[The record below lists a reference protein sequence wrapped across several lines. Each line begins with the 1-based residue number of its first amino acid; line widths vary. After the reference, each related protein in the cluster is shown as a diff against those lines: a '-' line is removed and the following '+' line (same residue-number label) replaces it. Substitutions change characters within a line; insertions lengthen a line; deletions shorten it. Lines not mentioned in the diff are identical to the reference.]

1 MTISRAQTAK
11 TVTKAPSSRRRKRNT
26 GTGKSGENI
35 NIPQKYLA
43 GLSPA
48 QKAKRKKEILK
59 NRKKDPSDPSA
70 YNFSTDKTASG
81 TRRKTKESKHTK
93 AFRNRFG

>member
-48 QKAKRKKEILK
+48 QKAKRKKRNI
-59 NRKKDPSDPSA
+59 KKP
-70 YNFSTDKTASG
+70 
-81 TRRKTKESKHTK
+81 
-93 AFRNRFG
+93 

>member
-11 TVTKAPSSRRRKRNT
+11 TVNKAPSSRRRKRNT

-35 NIPQKYLA
+35 KIPQKYLA

-48 QKAKRKKEILK
+48 KKAKRKQKI
-59 NRKKDPSDPSA
+59 
-70 YNFSTDKTASG
+70 
-81 TRRKTKESKHTK
+81 
-93 AFRNRFG
+93 